1 MEEIQEEREYGR
13 WEWFFYMIV
22 IPALFASLLGGVLL
36 SLLGVNVLGNVLHW
50 AKSVP
55 YVEKLVPDE
64 YASAPVSDPK
74 EALTKQVSTLQTD
87 HLKSQQALSSLKEE
101 TAEKDSTIQ
110 ALEKQVEDLKKQMED
125 KRATQEERQQ
135 QFTDLAKVYTTMSPK
150 NAAAIIENLSL
161 DESAAVMTKMKPT
174 QRADILAKMD
184 PKKAA
189 DISILLKDSVVNKDD
204 DIAALQ
210 ERVQVLTKALSET
223 RGDSP
228 GSSNGTKASL
238 VNSFAQMP
246 AADSAAVIRS
256 LMQTNRTRAL
266 SILSDMPADKRA
278 QTLAAIA
285 QEDKKKDDN
294 LAARIT
300 EELLR

>member
-50 AKSVP
+50 ANSIP

-64 YASAPVSDPK
+64 YATAPDSEEQPNMD
-74 EALTKQVSTLQTD
+74 KQVATLQQD
-87 HLKSQQALSSLKEE
+87 HAKNQQQITALKEE
-101 TAEKDSTIQ
+101 SAKKDATIA
-110 ALEKQVEDLKKQMED
+110 ALEKQLDDVNQAMED
-125 KRATQEERQQ
+125 KRATEEERQK

-150 NAAAIIENLSL
+150 NAAAIIENLKL
-161 DESAAVMTKMKPT
+161 EESVTVMTKMKPA
-174 QRADILAKMD
+174 QQADILAKME

-210 ERVQVLTKALSET
+210 QRVDVLTKALSDT
-223 RGDSP
+223 RD
-228 GSSNGTKASL
+228 GSESAEDLKKT
-238 VNSFAQMP
+238 FAQMP
-246 AADSAAVIRS
+246 PADGAAIIRS
-256 LMQTNRTRAL
+256 LMKTNQSQAIVL
-266 SILSDMPADKRA
+266 MKNLPVDKRA
-278 QTLAAIA
+278 QTLSAIA
-285 QEDKKKDDN
+285 NDDKKEDDN

-300 EELLR
+300 TELLRK

>member
-64 YASAPVSDPK
+64 YAAAPGSDPK
-74 EALTKQVSTLQTD
+74 EELNKQVTSLQTD
-87 HLKSQQALSSLKEE
+87 HVKSQQALSSLKVE
-101 TAEKDSTIQ
+101 TAKKDSTIQ
-110 ALEKQVEDLKKQMED
+110 ALEKQVQDLQKMMED
-125 KRATQEERQQ
+125 KRATEEERQQ
-135 QFTDLAKVYTTMSPK
+135 QFTDLAKVYTTMSAK

-161 DESAAVMTKMKPT
+161 DESVTVMTKMKPN

-189 DISILLKDSVVNKDD
+189 DISIMLKDSVVNKDD

-223 RGDSP
+223 RNNTA
-228 GSSNGTKASL
+228 SNSNTKESL

-256 LMQTNRTRAL
+256 LMQTNKARAI
-266 SILSDMPADKRA
+266 SILSDMPDDKRA

>member
-64 YASAPVSDPK
+64 YAAAPGSDPK
-74 EALTKQVSTLQTD
+74 EELNKQVTSLQTD
-87 HLKSQQALSSLKEE
+87 HVKSQQALSSLKEE
-101 TAEKDSTIQ
+101 TAKKDSTIQ
-110 ALEKQVEDLKKQMED
+110 ALEKQVQDLQKMMED
-125 KRATQEERQQ
+125 KRATEEERQQ
-135 QFTDLAKVYTTMSPK
+135 QFTDLAKVYTTMSAK

-161 DESAAVMTKMKPT
+161 DESVAVMTKMKPN

-189 DISILLKDSVVNKDD
+189 DISIMLKDSVVNKDN

-223 RGDSP
+223 RNNTA
-228 GSSNGTKASL
+228 SNSNTKESL

-256 LMQTNRTRAL
+256 LMQTNKARAI
-266 SILSDMPADKRA
+266 SILSDMPDDKRA

>member
-64 YASAPVSDPK
+64 YAAAPGSDPK
-74 EALTKQVSTLQTD
+74 EELNKQVTSLQTD
-87 HLKSQQALSSLKEE
+87 HVKSQQALSSLKEE
-101 TAEKDSTIQ
+101 TAKKDSTIQ
-110 ALEKQVEDLKKQMED
+110 ALEKQVQDLQKMMED
-125 KRATQEERQQ
+125 KRATEEERQQ
-135 QFTDLAKVYTTMSPK
+135 QFTDLAKVYTTMSAK

-161 DESAAVMTKMKPT
+161 DESVTVMTKMKPN

-189 DISILLKDSVVNKDD
+189 DISIMLKDSVVNKDN

-223 RGDSP
+223 RNNTA
-228 GSSNGTKASL
+228 SNSNTKESL

-256 LMQTNRTRAL
+256 LMQTNKARAI
-266 SILSDMPADKRA
+266 SILSDMPDDKRA

>member
-50 AKSVP
+50 ANSIP

-64 YASAPVSDPK
+64 YDLVSDAEK
-74 EALTKQVSTLQTD
+74 EELDKEKQVAALQQD
-87 HLKSQQALSSLKEE
+87 QAKNQQQISALKEE
-101 TAEKDSTIQ
+101 AAKKDATIQ
-110 ALEKQVEDLKKQMED
+110 ALQKQVQDLNKLMEKQ
-125 KRATQEERQQ
+125 RATEEERQK
-135 QFTDLAKVYTTMSPK
+135 QFADLAKVYTTMSAK

-161 DESAAVMTKMKPT
+161 EESVTVMTKMKPNE
-174 QRADILAKMD
+174 RADILAKMD

-189 DISILLKDSVVNKDD
+189 DISILLKDSVVNKND

-223 RGDSP
+223 RSG
-228 GSSNGTKASL
+228 ASAGASDQTL
-238 VNSFAQMP
+238 SETFAQMP
-246 AADSAAVIRS
+246 AEDSAAVIRS
-256 LMQTNRTRAL
+256 LMTTNKSRAL
-266 SILSDMPADKRA
+266 ELLKGMPADKRA
-278 QTLAAIA
+278 QTLSAIA
-285 QEDKKKDDN
+285 KVDKKEKDN
-294 LAARIT
+294 MAARIT

>member
-64 YASAPVSDPK
+64 YAAAPGSDPK
-74 EALTKQVSTLQTD
+74 EELNKQVTSLQTD
-87 HLKSQQALSSLKEE
+87 HVKNQQALSSLKEE
-101 TAEKDSTIQ
+101 TTKKESTIQ
-110 ALEKQVEDLKKQMED
+110 ALEKQVQDLQKMMED
-125 KRATQEERQQ
+125 KRATEEERQQ
-135 QFTDLAKVYTTMSPK
+135 QFTDLAKVYTTMSAK

-161 DESAAVMTKMKPT
+161 DESVTVMTKMKPN

-189 DISILLKDSVVNKDD
+189 DISIMLKDSVVNKDD

-223 RGDSP
+223 RNNTA
-228 GSSNGTKASL
+228 SNSNTKESL

-256 LMQTNRTRAL
+256 LMQTNKARAI
-266 SILSDMPADKRA
+266 SILSDMPDDKRA

>member
-64 YASAPVSDPK
+64 YAAAPGSEPK
-74 EALTKQVSTLQTD
+74 EELNKQVTSLQTD
-87 HLKSQQALSSLKEE
+87 HVKSQQALSSLKEE
-101 TAEKDSTIQ
+101 TAKKDSTIQ
-110 ALEKQVEDLKKQMED
+110 ALEKQVQDLQKMMED
-125 KRATQEERQQ
+125 KRATEEERQQ
-135 QFTDLAKVYTTMSPK
+135 QFTDLAKVYTTMSAK

-161 DESAAVMTKMKPT
+161 DESVTVMTKMKPN

-189 DISILLKDSVVNKDD
+189 DISIMLKDSVVNKDN

-223 RGDSP
+223 RNNTA
-228 GSSNGTKASL
+228 SNSNTKESL

-256 LMQTNRTRAL
+256 LMQTNKARAI
-266 SILSDMPADKRA
+266 SILSDMPDDKRA
-278 QTLAAIA
+278 QTLAVIA

>member
-22 IPALFASLLGGVLL
+22 IPALFACLLGGVLL

-50 AKSVP
+50 AKSIP

-64 YASAPVSDPK
+64 YAAAPGTDPK
-74 EALTKQVSTLQTD
+74 EEVTKQLSTLQND
-87 HLKSQQALSSLKEE
+87 RAKSEQAISSLKEE
-101 TAEKDSTIQ
+101 TAKKEATIQ
-110 ALEKQVEDLKKQMED
+110 ALEKQVEDLKKMMED
-125 KRATQEERQQ
+125 KRASEEERQQ
-135 QFTDLAKVYTTMSPK
+135 QFADLAKVYTTMAPK
-150 NAAAIIENLSL
+150 SAAAIIENLSL
-161 DESAAVMTKMKPT
+161 DEAVTVMTKMKPN

-189 DISILLKDSVVNKDD
+189 DISIMLKDSVVNKDD

-210 ERVQVLTKALSET
+210 ERVQVLTKALSAT
-223 RGDSP
+223 RNDSA
-228 GSSNGTKASL
+228 GSSNTKESL

-256 LMQTNRTRAL
+256 LMQTNKSRAL
-266 SILSDMPADKRA
+266 SILSDMPDDKRA

-285 QEDKKKDDN
+285 QDDKKKDDN

>member
-1 MEEIQEEREYGR
+1 MEEIQEEREYGK

-50 AKSVP
+50 AKSIP
-55 YVEKLVPDE
+55 YVEKLVPDQ
-64 YASAPVSDPK
+64 YAEVPGSDPK
-74 EALTKQVSTLQTD
+74 EELNKQVSTLQNDRT
-87 HLKSQQALSSLKEE
+87 KSQQAVSSLKEE
-101 TAEKDSTIQ
+101 TAKKDATIQ
-110 ALEKQVEDLKKQMED
+110 ALEKQVQDLQKQMES
-125 KRATQEERQQ
+125 KRATEEERQQ
-135 QFTDLAKVYTTMSPK
+135 QYTDLAKVYTTMSAK

-161 DESAAVMTKMKPT
+161 EESAAVMTKMKSG

-189 DISILLKDSVVNKDD
+189 DLSIMLKDQVVNKDA

-210 ERVQVLTKALSET
+210 ERVQALTTALSQT
-223 RGDSP
+223 K
-228 GSSNGTKASL
+228 NGTASSGNTKESL

-246 AADSAAVIRS
+246 AADSAAVIRN
-256 LMQTNRTRAL
+256 LMQTSKARAL
-266 SILSDMPADKRA
+266 SILSQMPDDKRA

-285 QEDKKKDDN
+285 QEDKKNNDN

-300 EELLR
+300 DELLR